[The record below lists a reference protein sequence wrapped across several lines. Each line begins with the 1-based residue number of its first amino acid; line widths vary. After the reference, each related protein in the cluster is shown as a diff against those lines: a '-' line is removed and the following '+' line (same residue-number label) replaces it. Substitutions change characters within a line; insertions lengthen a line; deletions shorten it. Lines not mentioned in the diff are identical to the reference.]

1 MLSQQ
6 KADGE
11 LLELYGKM
19 IAIALLL
26 ALLGVLG
33 FRYFGSVNHLAAQGL
48 RIDHTRLLNVLGM
61 IKAQWLAQGRPKEMR
76 LDWDTGISISADKHS
91 TQITADMNFV
101 KMSSGGWPLPNKL
114 DSAGCEQ
121 LWYRLLG
128 LDTASQQ
135 VVSVFGQGGDVCSYV
150 ANNFDRLGYQ
160 LTSGRVIFLTNDKE

>member
-19 IAIALLL
+19 IAIVLLL

-33 FRYFGSVNHLAAQGL
+33 FRYFGSVNNIAAQGL
-48 RIDHTRLLNVLGM
+48 RIDHTRFLNVLGM

-76 LDWDTGISISADKHS
+76 LDWDTGSVISVNNQV
-91 TQITADMNFV
+91 TELEEMNLV

-135 VVSVFGQGGDVCSYV
+135 VVSSLSQGGDVCSYV
-150 ANNFDRLGYQ
+150 ANNLDRLGYQ
-160 LTSGRVIFLTNDKE
+160 LTTGRVIFLTNDKE

>member
-19 IAIALLL
+19 IAIVLLL

-33 FRYFGSVNHLAAQGL
+33 FRYFGSVNHIAAQGL

-61 IKAQWLAQGRPKEMR
+61 IKGQWLAQGRPKEMR
-76 LDWDTGISISADKHS
+76 LDWDTGISISADKKS
-91 TQITADMNFV
+91 TQITSDMNFV

-121 LWYRLLG
+121 LWYQLLG

-135 VVSVFGQGGDVCSYV
+135 VVSVLGQEGDVCSYV
-150 ANNFDRLGYQ
+150 ANDFDRLGYQ
-160 LTSGRVIFLTNDKE
+160 LTTGRVIFLTNDKE

>member
-19 IAIALLL
+19 IAIVLLL
-26 ALLGVLG
+26 ALLSVLG
-33 FRYFGSVNHLAAQGL
+33 FRYFGSVNHISAQGL
-48 RIDHTRLLNVLGM
+48 RIDHTRLINVLGM

-76 LDWDTGISISADKHS
+76 LDWDTGVSNSADRS
-91 TQITADMNFV
+91 FTQNTSDINFV

-121 LWYRLLG
+121 LWYQLLG
-128 LDTASQQ
+128 LDTSSQQ
-135 VVSVFGQGGDVCSYV
+135 IVSLFAREGDVCSYV
-150 ANNFDRLGYQ
+150 ASNFDRVGYR
-160 LTSGRVIFLTNDKE
+160 LASGRVNFLTYDEE